1 MWYHLWRT
9 LVLGFT
15 VVRLRIQYRLEGRFR
30 KARVVANYATNAI
43 NIYCLEVKP
52 IKMIRL
58 RSVITK
64 DGVYFEEFVHGDE
77 SKRD

>member
-9 LVLGFT
+9 LVLGCT

-43 NIYCLEVKP
+43 NIYAIEPKP
-52 IKMIRL
+52 VTMIRL
-58 RSVITK
+58 RSIITK
-64 DGVYFEEFVHGDE
+64 DGISFEEFNDGD
-77 SKRD
+77 KT